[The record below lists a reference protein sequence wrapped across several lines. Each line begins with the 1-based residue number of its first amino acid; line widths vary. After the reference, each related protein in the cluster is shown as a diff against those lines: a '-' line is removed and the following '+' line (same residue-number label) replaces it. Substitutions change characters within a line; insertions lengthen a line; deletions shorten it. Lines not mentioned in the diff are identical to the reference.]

1 MFTATTT
8 GNYIRVIDAK
18 TGVTKK
24 MIRFSGKLI
33 QGPVVSGEEMSV
45 TVRVSPSLTF
55 ALIYGLPSGVLR
67 RKLRV

>member
-8 GNYIRVIDAK
+8 GNYIRVIDVK

-24 MIRFSGKLI
+24 MIRFTGKLI
-33 QGPVVSGEEMSV
+33 QGPVMSSDEMSI
-45 TVRVSPSLTF
+45 TVRVNPSLTF
-55 ALIYGLPSGVLR
+55 ALIYKLPSGVLK